1 MKVRVRYAACGGSL
15 GKYRRGEG
23 SFSIDARWEQD
34 DELLNAECRRRA
46 IKNTGCH
53 NAVVEW
59 IEVEWIPE

>member
-1 MKVRVRYAACGGSL
+1 MKVRVKYAACGGSY
-15 GKYRRGEG
+15 GNYRSGEG
-23 SFSIDARWEQD
+23 SFSMDARWGED
-34 DELLNAECRRRA
+34 DELVNAECRRRA

>member
-15 GKYRRGEG
+15 GKYRSGEG
-23 SFSIDARWEQD
+23 SFSMRVRWGED
-34 DELLNAECRRRA
+34 DDLVRCECRRRA